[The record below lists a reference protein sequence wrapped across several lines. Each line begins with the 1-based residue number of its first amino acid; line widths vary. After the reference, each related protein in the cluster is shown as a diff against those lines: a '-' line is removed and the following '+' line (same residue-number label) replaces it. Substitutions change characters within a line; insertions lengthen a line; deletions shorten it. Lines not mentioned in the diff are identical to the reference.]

1 MMLDFFYKN
10 LMGRLVRFPMTYIW
24 FSQLGGAFADS
35 SISRYFIKSFIKRN
49 KIDMSDFVI
58 PEGGYKTFNEF
69 FYRKLK
75 THRRKIDSD
84 VNSIISP
91 ADSKLLVIPEI
102 NTQSYFFV
110 KTCKFDLE
118 SFLQDQAL
126 ANEFSGGTLFL
137 FRLAP
142 ENYHRFHFPFDCVAS
157 LPRRIK
163 GRFESVNPV
172 VYKSGIQPLTE
183 NERHLIV
190 LDSKKF
196 GKVIFVPVGAILVG
210 KIVETYDPEK
220 FNKKGDEVGYF
231 AFGGSSIVMIFKK
244 GAMIPDETFIQ
255 NSLHERETAVR
266 MGHKINKFID

>member
-1 MMLDFFYKN
+1 MLNFFYKN
-10 LMGRLVRFPMTYIW
+10 FMGRLIRLPMTYVW
-24 FSQLGGAFADS
+24 FSQFGGAFADS

-49 KIDMSDFVI
+49 KIDMSDYIV

-75 THRRKIDSD
+75 PNRRIIDSD
-84 VNSIISP
+84 SNSIISP

-102 NTQSYFFV
+102 NIQTYFFV
-110 KTCKFDLE
+110 KACKFDLE
-118 SFLQDQAL
+118 SFLQDQDL

-157 LPRRIK
+157 LPHRIK
-163 GRFESVNPV
+163 GKFESVNPV

-190 LDSKKF
+190 LDSEKF
-196 GKVIFVPVGAILVG
+196 GKVLFVPVGAMLVG
-210 KIVETYDPEK
+210 KVVETYDPKK
-220 FNKKGDEVGYF
+220 FNKKGDEVGFF
-231 AFGGSSIVMIFKK
+231 AFGGSSIVMVFKK
-244 GAMIPDETFIQ
+244 GAVIPDETFIQ
-255 NSLHERETAVR
+255 NSLHDRESAVR